1 MKRALVALLLVVPLL
16 ARAGDVKDTADLL
29 KKTKVSIEKAAEEA
43 KKTASGTVVSARL
56 VKGDDG
62 PVWRVLVHSDEKI
75 SEVKVDAVTGK
86 ATLASSWKDESEA
99 EKARPPRPGDGD

>member
-1 MKRALVALLLVVPLL
+1 MKRALILIILAVPLL

-29 KKTKVSIEKAAEEA
+29 KKTKVGIEKAAEEA
-43 KKTASGTVVSARL
+43 KKAAPGTVVSARL

-62 PVWRVLVHSDEKI
+62 PVWRVLVLADEKI
-75 SEVKVDAVTGK
+75 SEVKVDAATGK